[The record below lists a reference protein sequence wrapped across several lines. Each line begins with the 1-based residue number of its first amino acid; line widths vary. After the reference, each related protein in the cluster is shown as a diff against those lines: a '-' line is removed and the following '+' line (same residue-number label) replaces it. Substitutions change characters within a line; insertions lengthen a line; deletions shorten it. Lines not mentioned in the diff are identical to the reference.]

1 MELLEVM
8 EEIALRAQAA
18 SQPAQLQVGT
28 VTGVDPLE
36 ITINPQMAPLKGEV
50 LLLTGAVMEL
60 RLTGLAH
67 SHPGG
72 AGSPAPEEITVWEGG
87 VPRTQPGDEVVVIP
101 ALAMGDRVLLLR
113 EQGGQRF
120 VVLSRLYGEV
130 A

>member
-28 VTGVDPLE
+28 VTGAEPLE
-36 ITINPQMAPLKGEV
+36 ITVHPQMAPLKGEV
-50 LLLTGAVMEL
+50 LLLTGAVTEL

-67 SHPGG
+67 THPGG
-72 AGSPAPEEITVWEGG
+72 EGSAAPGQVTVWEGG
-87 VPRTQPGDEVVVIP
+87 VPRTQPGDEVVLIP
-101 ALAMGDRVLLLR
+101 ALSVGDRVLLLR